1 MPGLALAPRC
11 RTTPT
16 PYPSPQGRGDSATP
30 RHSVDRQ
37 AALHWLPP
45 IRFRSVS
52 LLKIL
57 AISGSLRAASTN
69 SALLAALARHVPEG
83 CELTAYDGMGRL
95 PIFNPDDEGERT
107 PAEAARLIEAVGAAD
122 GLVVSSPEY
131 AHGVPGGM
139 KNALDWLVSRDAAVG
154 KPAMLVHASS
164 RSAISRA
171 ALAEVMRTMS
181 FDLYDRGE
189 LEIHLLGNRAEQIT
203 AILADAA
210 NAALMRDTLSSFA
223 DFIRKR

>member
-1 MPGLALAPRC
+1 MP
-11 RTTPT
+11 
-16 PYPSPQGRGDSATP
+16 
-30 RHSVDRQ
+30 
-37 AALHWLPP
+37 
-45 IRFRSVS
+45 
-52 LLKIL
+52 KIL
-57 AISGSLRAASTN
+57 TLSGSLRAASTN
-69 SALLAALARHVPEG
+69 TALLAALARHVPEG

-210 NAALMRDTLSSFA
+210 NAALMRDALSGFA